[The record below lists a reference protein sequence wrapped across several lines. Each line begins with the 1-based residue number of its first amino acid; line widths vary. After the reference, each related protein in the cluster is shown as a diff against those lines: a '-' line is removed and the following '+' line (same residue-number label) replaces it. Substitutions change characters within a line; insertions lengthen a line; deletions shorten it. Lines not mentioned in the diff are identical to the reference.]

1 MRFVLSAVSTDG
13 CNDGDQDP
21 LVKTYVYTS
30 IGCSSL
36 LIFMYLYTFYRAKQ
50 GERYRFI
57 LMSVKAMIASNIGT
71 IMIVVADLE
80 LLSSG
85 NASVGICWMLGLG
98 YLLQNSCFNIVIYM
112 LA

>member
-1 MRFVLSAVSTDG
+1 
-13 CNDGDQDP
+13 
-21 LVKTYVYTS
+21 
-30 IGCSSL
+30 
-36 LIFMYLYTFYRAKQ
+36 
-50 GERYRFI
+50 
-57 LMSVKAMIASNIGT
+57 
-71 IMIVVADLE
+71 MIVVADLE